1 MLQRS
6 CAAGCD
12 DRDAD
17 ALCDRSCQLDIVS
30 RLCSVAV
37 HAGEQNFSGSE
48 ALGFFRPLD
57 GVDADIDPAAVFV
70 DIPAASVSSL
80 LRIDR
85 NDHALAA
92 KFLRRIVDQLRIVDC
107 GGVDRNFVGS
117 LAEQHLEIVYG
128 TDSAADGEWDEDVC
142 CYFAHHI
149 DDRSSL
155 IGGGGDVEE
164 HNFIGSCL
172 VIRFCN
178 LHRVSSIF

>member
-92 KFLRRIVDQLRIVDC
+92 KFLRRIANELRIVDR
-107 GGVDRNFVGS
+107 GGINRNFIGPLS
-117 LAEQHLEIVYG
+117 EQHLEIVHSA
-128 TDSAADGEWDEDVC
+128 DSSADSERNKNVC
-142 CYFAHHI
+142 RYLPHHI
-149 DDRSSL
+149 DNGSSL
-155 IGGGGDVEE
+155 VGGGCDIKE

-172 VIRFCN
+172 VVRFCN
-178 LHRVSSIF
+178 LHRVSGIF